1 MLRSRLGLKALILF
15 GILASLSAFSAAG
28 AQATPGAH
36 WWLVKPTDGKL
47 VELNAT
53 AAITSDTPTVLLL
66 TKIAG
71 VTVVLHCTT
80 VASTGVLL
88 EKEGSV
94 SKSNGGFDL
103 KFGGCVTLLNGSPSS
118 ACEPSNEGKEKGVIL
133 TKQLHGLIVL
143 HELAG
148 GAKDH
153 LVQILPVAE
162 KVLGED
168 KPFATIEMGAEC
180 AIGTK
185 VNIIGELFLK
195 ECSPQTLLEH
205 LEKHLL
211 EEGPLTK
218 LFVISLTAEHAA
230 KLDGSVWALLTGE
243 HKDWKFSGT
252 TL

>member
-1 MLRSRLGLKALILF
+1 MLRSRLGLKALILC
-15 GILASLSAFSAAG
+15 GILASLSAFTAAG

-47 VELNAT
+47 VELTAT
-53 AAITSDTPTVLLL
+53 ALLTQEGTGKLL

-71 VTVVLHCTT
+71 ITVVFECTSG
-80 VASTGVLL
+80 ASTGGQV

-94 SKSNGGFDL
+94 SKSNGGFTI
-103 KFGGCVTLLNGSPSS
+103 KFSGCTTKLNGATS
-118 ACEPSNEGKEKGVIL
+118 APCVPNNEGKESGVIK
-133 TKQLHGLIVL
+133 TKLLHGLIEL
-143 HELAG
+143 HELSPG
-148 GAKDH
+148 GPKDH
-153 LVQILPVAE
+153 LVKILPVAE

-185 VNIIGELFLK
+185 VNVIGKLRVK
-195 ECSPQTLLEH
+195 ECSPHTLLEH
-205 LEKHLL
+205 LETHLF
-211 EEGPLTK
+211 EQGPLTE
-218 LFVISLTAEHAA
+218 LFAISRTAEHAST
-230 KLDGSVWALLTGE
+230 LDGSVTALLTGE